1 MVEIERLKQYTPEIG
16 ARVRELL
23 IELSRSGKDK
33 GEIPKEW
40 FEDVINSPFH
50 DLLLAKEG
58 DTVLGMAS
66 VSIIMGAGIRK
77 NAYLEDFVVSGE
89 SRGKGVGGKLWD
101 GIIDWAKEKGAKRLE
116 FTCGE
121 GRDAAHAFYHHH
133 GAEVYKTDFFR
144 VEL

>member
-50 DLLLAKEG
+50 DSL
-58 DTVLGMAS
+58 
-66 VSIIMGAGIRK
+66 
-77 NAYLEDFVVSGE
+77 
-89 SRGKGVGGKLWD
+89 
-101 GIIDWAKEKGAKRLE
+101 
-116 FTCGE
+116 
-121 GRDAAHAFYHHH
+121 
-133 GAEVYKTDFFR
+133 
-144 VEL
+144 